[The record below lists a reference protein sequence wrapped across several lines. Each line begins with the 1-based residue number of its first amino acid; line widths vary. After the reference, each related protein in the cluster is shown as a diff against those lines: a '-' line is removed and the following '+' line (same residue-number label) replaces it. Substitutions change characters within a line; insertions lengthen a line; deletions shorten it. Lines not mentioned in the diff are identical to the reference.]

1 MKKKLVGIV
10 ISIFV
15 GRDPEALE
23 KMPVTSVNVTL
34 EGFEGDKHAGLTRL
48 SDVRVP
54 HYPPGTIIRNTRQ
67 VSIVSME
74 ELEQI
79 AEALKVPAISA
90 DWLGANLNLVGIPN
104 LTQLPPSTRLFF
116 PRDAVLVIDGENEP
130 CIGPGRV
137 IQKHY
142 PDVPR
147 LTSAFPKAA
156 LHKRGLVAWVER
168 AGMICNGDVVRVD
181 IPPQVMYTY

>member
-1 MKKKLVGIV
+1 MKKPLEGFVK
-10 ISIFV
+10 SIFV
-15 GRDPEALE
+15 GRDSEALE
-23 KMPVTSVNVTL
+23 KMLVQTVKVTL

-79 AEALKVPAISA
+79 AEALKVPTISA
-90 DWLGANLNLVGIPN
+90 EWLGANLNLLGIPN

-116 PRDAVLVIDGENEP
+116 PQDAVLVIDCENEP
-130 CIGPGRV
+130 CTGPGRA
-137 IQKHY
+137 IQEHY

-156 LHKRGLVAWVER
+156 IHKRGLVAWVER
-168 AGMICNGDVVRVD
+168 AGMIVTGDTVGVD
-181 IPPQVMYTY
+181 LPPQVTYSY

>member
-1 MKKKLVGIV
+1 MKKPLEGIV

-23 KMPVTSVNVTL
+23 KMLVPNVRVTL

-48 SDVRVP
+48 ADVRVS
-54 HYPPGTIIRNTRQ
+54 HYPEGAVIRNTRQ
-67 VSIVSME
+67 VSIVSRE

-79 AEALKVPAISA
+79 AKALNVSSVSA
-90 DWLGANLNLVGIPN
+90 DWLGANLNLLGIPN

-116 PRDAVLVIDGENEP
+116 PQDAVLVIDGENEP

-137 IQKHY
+137 IQNHY

-147 LTSAFPKAA
+147 LVSAFPKAA
-156 LHKRGLVAWVER
+156 IHKRGLVAWVER
-168 AGMICNGDVVRVD
+168 AGMIVTGDTVRVD
-181 IPPQVMYTY
+181 LPPQIIYSY

>member
-1 MKKKLVGIV
+1 MKKPLEGLVL
-10 ISIFV
+10 SIFV

-23 KMPVTSVNVTL
+23 KGMVPNVKVTL

-54 HYPPGTIIRNTRQ
+54 HYPEGTVISNTRQ
-67 VSIVSME
+67 VSIVSRE

-79 AEALKVPAISA
+79 AKALNVPSIAA
-90 DWLGANLNLVGIPN
+90 GWLGANLNLLGIPN

-116 PRDAVLVIDGENEP
+116 PQDAVLVIDSENEP
-130 CIGPGRV
+130 CTGPGRV

-142 PDVPR
+142 PDVPK

-156 LHKRGLVAWVER
+156 INKRGLVAWVER
-168 AGMICNGDVVRVD
+168 AGMIMTGDTVSID
-181 IPPQVMYTY
+181 LPPQVIYSY

>member
-1 MKKKLVGIV
+1 MKNPLEGIV
-10 ISIFV
+10 LSIFV

-23 KMPVTSVNVTL
+23 TVMVPTVRVTF
-34 EGFEGDKHAGLTRL
+34 EGFEGDRHAGLTRL

-54 HYPPGTIIRNTRQ
+54 HYPEGTVIRNTRQ
-67 VSIVSME
+67 VSIVSRE

-79 AEALKVPAISA
+79 ARVLNVPSVSA
-90 DWLGANLNLVGIPN
+90 DWLGANLNLLGIPN

-116 PRDAVLVIDGENEP
+116 PQDAVLVIDAENEP
-130 CIGPGRV
+130 CTGPGSV

-147 LTSAFPKAA
+147 LVSAFPKAA
-156 LHKRGLVAWVER
+156 IHKRGLVAWVER
-168 AGMICNGDVVRVD
+168 PGKIVTGETVSVD
-181 IPPQVMYTY
+181 LSPQVFYSY